1 MPLLNYTTR
10 ISYHKTVGEIQQIL
24 AKAGVVS
31 IMIDYSNDGLPFGLV
46 FAIRVRDIWVNFRLP
61 CNWEGVYKAMQN
73 DKKIPKS
80 FKNPEQ
86 ARRVAWR
93 IVKDWVEAQM
103 AIIEAG
109 QAQLAE
115 VFLPYAVTGTGK
127 TLYQEFE
134 SGNQL
139 LLQESS

>member
-1 MPLLNYTTR
+1 
-10 ISYHKTVGEIQQIL
+10 
-24 AKAGVVS
+24 
-31 IMIDYSNDGLPFGLV
+31 MIDYSDNGLPFGLV
-46 FAIRVRDIWVNFRLP
+46 FALKIRDIWVSFRLP

-73 DKKIPKS
+73 DRKIPRS
-80 FKNPEQ
+80 YKNPEQ

-115 VFLPYAVTGTGK
+115 VFLPYAVTRSGK
-127 TLYQEFE
+127 TVYQEFE
-134 SGNQL
+134 SGHPL
-139 LLQESS
+139 LLQENS